1 MNKLQNIEFDGRCK
15 KTTAVIA
22 GLLCALIALAFA
34 DRTELF
40 PILGFL
46 VIFAGDL
53 CACVVI
59 TLYCGMFVRA
69 FFPEQDKARFKA
81 ALVVGAAGEI
91 LKIIFLLLPAVVY
104 GETASLPQI
113 LALIADI
120 VLSRVFSVLPPFE
133 KG

>member
-1 MNKLQNIEFDGRCK
+1 MNKLQNIEFDGHCK

-40 PILGFL
+40 PALGFL

-53 CACVVI
+53 CACTVI
-59 TLYCGMFVRA
+59 TLYCRMAVHA
-69 FFPEQDKARFKA
+69 FFPERGEARLKAQFVA
-81 ALVVGAAGEI
+81 DAAGEI
-91 LKIIFLLLPAVVY
+91 LKMIFLLLPAVVY

-113 LALIADI
+113 LALTADI
-120 VLSRVFSVLPPFE
+120 VLSRVFAVLPPFE